1 MAPADVAATPTGRL
15 FHAATVVEDAMYIF
29 GGTID
34 NNVRSSEIFKFQVS
48 IQLIMFI
55 LMILVESNIADKVV
69 KNCVCTNSMYMECR
83 PHFCKSASTCY
94 RYFVEGLL
102 LFKEFN
108 DLRDW

>member
-55 LMILVESNIADKVV
+55 LMILVESNIVDKVV
-69 KNCVCTNSMYMECR
+69 KNGVCTNSMYMDCR
-83 PHFCKSASTCY
+83 PSHFCISASISY
-94 RYFVEGLL
+94 RYLVDETIAQGI
-102 LFKEFN
+102 
-108 DLRDW
+108 

>member
-55 LMILVESNIADKVV
+55 LMILVESNIVDKVV
-69 KNCVCTNSMYMECR
+69 KNGVCMNSMYMDCR
-83 PHFCKSASTCY
+83 PSHFCISASISY
-94 RYFVEGLL
+94 RYLVDETIVQGI
-102 LFKEFN
+102 
-108 DLRDW
+108 

>member
-34 NNVRSSEIFKFQVS
+34 NNVRSSEIFKFQVL

-55 LMILVESNIADKVV
+55 LMILVESIIVDKVV
-69 KNCVCTNSMYMECR
+69 KNCVCMNSMYLYLYMDCR
-83 PHFCKSASTCY
+83 PSHFCISASISY
-94 RYFVEGLL
+94 RYLVDETIVQGI
-102 LFKEFN
+102 
-108 DLRDW
+108 

>member
-69 KNCVCTNSMYMECR
+69 KNGVCTNSMYMECR
-83 PHFCKSASTCY
+83 PSHFCMSASISY
-94 RYFVEGLL
+94 RYLVDETIVQGI
-102 LFKEFN
+102 
-108 DLRDW
+108 